1 MQQHELFVKKSAKT
15 LILTSLWPLWAKRNI
30 PAINFT
36 KAALFSKRYLSVM
49 PYKYSGFFHSWKLL
63 SLYLGC
69 PASLLH
75 QTPTERYSST
85 GWSLTSV
92 SKVWTWVP
100 LTLGE
105 CKWSIKVKH
114 ILKCILS
121 SGNQISNTWYPSHAA
136 FAVFEHKVRAGLP
149 RFPQTLPLKM
159 WLSLIAYV
167 GCENSSLLLRV
178 ERSGRS
184 TSCLW
189 VAILL

>member
-1 MQQHELFVKKSAKT
+1 MKKSAKT

-49 PYKYSGFFHSWKLL
+49 PYKYSGFFHSGKWL
-63 SLYLGC
+63 SLYLGR

-75 QTPTERYSST
+75 QTPTERYSSM

-100 LTLGE
+100 LTLRE
-105 CKWSIKVKH
+105 CKRSIKVKH

-136 FAVFEHKVRAGLP
+136 FAVFEHKVRAGSHKHCLWKCDWVKLHTLDVK
-149 RFPQTLPLKM
+149 TLPSCCK
-159 WLSLIAYV
+159 WKGQEGV
-167 GCENSSLLLRV
+167 LLV
-178 ERSGRS
+178 CG
-184 TSCLW
+184 
-189 VAILL
+189 